1 MKIMKTQTHILY
13 SGIALLSLCFA
24 GQAFAASTPIN
35 QSRPLNANGSVEIEN
50 VRGLI
55 KVRVWNQPKVQISG
69 VLGEG
74 AEKLLVEGDASNLR
88 IKVKY
93 PQRQGWGGWGNNK
106 DSDTRLEVTVPI
118 RATLE
123 LDSVSANID
132 VQGSAASQMEVNS
145 VSGDVQVL
153 ASSPG
158 KLSVDTVS
166 GNVMLKLT
174 SSQVSVNSVSGD
186 LNLLGHLKGQVELET
201 VSGNVKL
208 DTPVLSQLMFNTVS
222 GDGTFKTRLAADGK
236 IEMESVSGHLGLSLP
251 SDSSAR
257 IEIET
262 FSGDISSAVGKVEEE
277 EYGSSESLNT
287 SIGAGKGQ
295 VNLNSMSGD
304 IQLFIT
310 K

>member
-1 MKIMKTQTHILY
+1 MKMMKIHAYIING
-13 SGIALLSLCFA
+13 SFALLSLGLA
-24 GQAFAASTPIN
+24 VQAFAAATPIN
-35 QSRPLNANGSVEIEN
+35 QSRPLNANGRVEIDNLIGE
-50 VRGLI
+50 I
-55 KVRVWNQPKVQISG
+55 KVRVWNQPKVQIG
-69 VLGEG
+69 GTLGDG
-74 AEKLLVEGDASNLR
+74 AEKLIIQGDASNLR

-93 PQRQGWGGWGNNK
+93 PDRGSWNDRNA
-106 DSDTRLEVTVPI
+106 TRLEITLPI
-118 RATLE
+118 RANLE
-123 LDSVSANID
+123 LDAVSANID
-132 VQGSAASQMEVNS
+132 VQGSAAPQMEVNS

-186 LNLLGHLKGQVELET
+186 LTLLGHLKGRVELET
-201 VSGNVKL
+201 VSGDVKL

-222 GDGTFKTRLAADGK
+222 GDGSFKTRLAADGK
-236 IEMESVSGHLGLSLP
+236 IEMESVSGKLGLTLP
-251 SDSSAR
+251 NDSSAR

-277 EYGSSESLNT
+277 EYGSSESLNA
-287 SIGAGKGQ
+287 SIGGGKGQ
-295 VNLNSMSGD
+295 INLNSMSGD
-304 IQLFIT
+304 IQLLIN